1 MDDQVA
7 WIETLPPN
15 SWTGELLQLRERVTD
30 LETGIVDHIMQVH
43 SLAPAGLA
51 AHLALY
57 THAMAGTG
65 GLRKV
70 DREMV
75 ALVVSGLNGCHY

>member
-1 MDDQVA
+1 MPDSPA
-7 WIETLPPN
+7 WIDVIPPDE
-15 SWTGELLQLRERVTD
+15 WRGDLREHLPAASD
-30 LETGIVDHIMQVH
+30 PATGRVDHIMQVH

-51 AHLALY
+51 AHIGLY
-57 THAMAGTG
+57 THAMAGTP

-75 ALVVSGLNGCHY
+75 ALVVSTVNHCHY